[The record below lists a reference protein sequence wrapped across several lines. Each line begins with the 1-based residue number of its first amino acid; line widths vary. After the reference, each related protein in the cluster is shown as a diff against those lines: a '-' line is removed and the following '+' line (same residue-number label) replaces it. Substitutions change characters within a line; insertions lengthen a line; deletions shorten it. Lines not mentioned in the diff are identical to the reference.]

1 MTTGIAPV
9 PQPVLRPPLRD
20 RIAIVL
26 RSFVIM
32 VIIEPVL
39 EGRLRNRSWPYGL
52 TGVVAVGVGLYLLG
66 LVTTLLATIS
76 RTALP
81 LSVDPSLPAS
91 ALPRPLVGLIMVMLA
106 GIVALVQTAGL
117 HGPWWLRLLSLAVTE
132 IVIGIWGL
140 HVPGIGAVRF
150 LIIPVVLIMITML
163 VLVIIR
169 VGRNYTWWEFPVV
182 LLLVGTAIIS
192 GVLQDSF
199 GVAPLGFDLART
211 SLLETLSLLGVL
223 AVPALFAAGTAVAE
237 LTVRASVSAGKL
249 LQRVAGRRVLYPI
262 LGFVAAAR
270 LAKLVYDFIRW
281 DPVEIAAPTIISS
294 LIVMLALAAM
304 LILLDRIAAR
314 DRRRDDHDQLA
325 DLSEHASR
333 IAFPI
338 GVGLVAVQLPLTIAV
353 FGLTIVIALDPQG
366 RIGWLNTGLI
376 DRVSSPDVV
385 RALRAVVGAV
395 VLAVAVRSAR
405 RGNRRIAMLLGTTA
419 VLLGAGLLALV
430 PGLGQEDGFNLSVFD
445 LVAGAAILI
454 TIVTL
459 WVARRL
465 TRHRAAVLI
474 VAVVLS
480 GLVASRDFVSDPI
493 GAVLGYSGVGLA
505 VFGLTWDLLTS
516 SAWAN
521 TAGRRIGIPSRVM
534 LLFANSV
541 FGLLVVT
548 FGAMARV
555 VPSAIPDSGQW
566 ASLGD
571 WLVGTA
577 LVTTVLAAIVEA
589 LRDGRLPR

>member
-1 MTTGIAPV
+1 MV
-9 PQPVLRPPLRD
+9 
-20 RIAIVL
+20 VL

-32 VIIEPVL
+32 VIVEPIL

-52 TGVVAVGVGLYLLG
+52 AGVAVVGSGLYVLG
-66 LVTTLLATIS
+66 LITTVLAATS

-91 ALPRPLVGLIMVMLA
+91 ALPRPLLGLIMVMLI
-106 GIVALVQTAGL
+106 GIVALVQSAGL

-140 HVPGIGAVRF
+140 HVTGFGPARLLFV
-150 LIIPVVLIMITML
+150 PVVLIMIGML

-169 VGRNYTWWEFPVV
+169 AGRSYAWWEFPLV
-182 LLLVGTAIIS
+182 LVLVGAAIIS

-249 LQRVAGRRVLYPI
+249 LQRIAGRRVLYPI
-262 LGFVAAAR
+262 LGVVAAAR
-270 LAKLVYDFIRW
+270 LAKLVYDFSRW
-281 DPVEIAAPTIISS
+281 DRVEIAAPTIISS
-294 LIVMLALAAM
+294 VVVMIALAAA
-304 LILLDRIAAR
+304 LLMIDRIAVH
-314 DRRRDDHDQLA
+314 DRQRDDHEELA

-333 IAFPI
+333 TAFPI

-366 RIGWLNTGLI
+366 RIGWLNTALI
-376 DRVSSPDVV
+376 ARISSPDVV

-395 VLAVAVRSAR
+395 VLAVAIRSAR
-405 RGNRRIAMLLGTTA
+405 RGNRRIAMLLGATA
-419 VLLGAGLLALV
+419 ILLGAGLLALV

-445 LVAGAAILI
+445 LVAGAGILI
-454 TIVTL
+454 TIIAL
-459 WVARRL
+459 AVARRL
-465 TRHRAAVLI
+465 TRERAAVLT

-480 GLVASRDFVSDPI
+480 GLVASRDFISDPV

-505 VFGLTWDLLTS
+505 LFGLTWDLLTG

-541 FGLLVVT
+541 FGLLVVA

-555 VPSAIPDSGQW
+555 VPAAIPDSGQW

-577 LVTTVLAAIVEA
+577 LVATVLAALIEA